1 VSTLLLSVYKLF
13 LSGLQPLNVS
23 MNAEERTPNFDL
35 IILGGGLAGTATA
48 LSLRQHNPS
57 LSAPSDLLQI
67 IRSGA
72 KNTLDRP
79 IDIYFS
85 KAMERGFP
93 CRSLF
98 SPTRVSERF
107 ALRGDPSNLA
117 KL

>member
-23 MNAEERTPNFDL
+23 MNAEERTRNFDL

-85 KAMERGFP
+85 KAMERRFP